1 LAKLCSAGTEAL
13 PDVAPSLTVRADPG
27 ADPREREAIP
37 PNLEEDARMNDS
49 TTLRPPGPSDGNET
63 ASTQE
68 KVQGA
73 AGEAQEKAR
82 EAAGKAQKSLQE
94 QVGQRAAKAGEQVS
108 GTAHDLRS
116 VGEELRKQ
124 GKDGPAKIADRAAE
138 QTEKVGSYLSG
149 TGPDQM
155 LHDVEDF
162 GRQRPWAML
171 AGGLALG
178 AVAARF
184 LKASS
189 RSRYQQRSGAG
200 TASPPSAS
208 SPPPAISPA
217 PAQPPVSSIPEPA
230 GSPVVGP

>member
-1 LAKLCSAGTEAL
+1 MSN
-13 PDVAPSLTVRADPG
+13 G
-27 ADPREREAIP
+27 AA
-37 PNLEEDARMNDS
+37 S
-49 TTLRPPGPSDGNET
+49 SSPPGLNDVKEN
-63 ASTQE
+63 STQE
-68 KVQGA
+68 NTQDKVQDV
-73 AGEAQEKAR
+73 AGQAQDKAR
-82 EAAGKAQKSLQE
+82 EAAGKAQDNLQQ
-94 QVGQRAAKAGEQVS
+94 QVDQRAKQAGEQVS
-108 GTAHDLRS
+108 GTAKDLRT

-178 AVAARF
+178 AIAARF

-189 RSRYQQRSGAG
+189 RSRYQQRSPDRVGV
-200 TASPPSAS
+200 
-208 SPPPAISPA
+208 PA
-217 PAQPPVSSIPEPA
+217 PANGVPQVTPHVPEPA
-230 GSPVVGP
+230 GSPVLGP

>member
-1 LAKLCSAGTEAL
+1 MNNATATSSPPGTNDAKENTQDKVQ
-13 PDVAPSLTVRADPG
+13 DVAG
-27 ADPREREAIP
+27 
-37 PNLEEDARMNDS
+37 
-49 TTLRPPGPSDGNET
+49 
-63 ASTQE
+63 Q
-68 KVQGA
+68 
-73 AGEAQEKAR
+73 AQDKAR
-82 EAAGKAQKSLQE
+82 EAAGKAQETLQE
-94 QVGQRAAKAGEQVS
+94 QVGQRAKQAGEQVT
-108 GTAHDLRS
+108 GTAGDLRS

-124 GKDGPAKIADRAAE
+124 GKDGPAKLADRAAE
-138 QTEKVGSYLSG
+138 QTEKVGSYLSS

-189 RSRYQQRSGAG
+189 RSRYQQRSTSSG
-200 TASPPSAS
+200 PSGSS
-208 SPPPAISPA
+208 SPSLPRPSQA
-217 PAQPPVSSIPEPA
+217 PQTQVQPPTPSIPEPA